1 MEMGK
6 GGIYEKQKIVAQ
18 VQALSNL
25 PSTPSGIHGQS
36 LTSSLYAVLTEIFP
50 GKY

>member
-18 VQALSNL
+18 VQALSN